1 MLKITREKSGSYWA
15 RHVKEVDLQGR
26 GGYALVGDHLADAG
40 DSCKM
45 GRYADYSIV
54 AIGVANLAILV
65 EVKAGV
71 EDKRGSVVIE
81 GGRVIW
87 SGDRNKEDKLVG
99 EAAEWGA
106 TNKQLTMAKNPNYC
120 AALYLHYRHEQA
132 PDHLP
137 EIGVSLV
144 RADNLNLISTG
155 ALHTLEQVNVEKLP
169 REYHPAFHEMLV
181 DQAEVLEALAT
192 VYRIKAE
199 AMLLEYIQP

>member
-1 MLKITREKSGSYWA
+1 MLKITRAKSGDYWA
-15 RHVKEVDLQGR
+15 RHVKKVDLQGR

-54 AIGVANLAILV
+54 AIGVSNLAILI
-65 EVKAGV
+65 EVKTGA
-71 EDKRGSVVIE
+71 EDKRGSITIE

-99 EAAEWGA
+99 DAAEWGA
-106 TNKQLTMAKNPNYC
+106 TNKQLVMAKNPNYA
-120 AALYLHYRHEQA
+120 AALFLHYRHEKSS
-132 PDHLP
+132 DHLP

-155 ALHTLEQVNVEKLP
+155 SLHTLEQVDVEKLP
-169 REYHPAFHEMLV
+169 AEYHGAIYEMLLE
-181 DQAEVLEALAT
+181 QADTLEALAT
-192 VYRIKAE
+192 VYRIKAG
-199 AMLLEYIQP
+199 AMGINDG